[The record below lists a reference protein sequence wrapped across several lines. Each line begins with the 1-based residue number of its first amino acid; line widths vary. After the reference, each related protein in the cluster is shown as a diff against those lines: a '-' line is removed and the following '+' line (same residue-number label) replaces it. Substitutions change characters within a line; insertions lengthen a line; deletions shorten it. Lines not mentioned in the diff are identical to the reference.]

1 MGEFY
6 NYLTSRIKAI
16 GKDTVGWIQFMP
28 PEGIDAAKKG
38 IFRLEAIET
47 WRSTPSVPFTP
58 NVHDEHSFED
68 FFNKNVILN
77 NYKDDVLEGRC
88 VYSEFPIHTEFV
100 SCFTIIR
107 KEDLDCT
114 GKLNKDKVN
123 ELKQYGTGHDS
134 FIYIKSTNKHDKSD
148 DLYNFAWSIHDAFN
162 PIHDRY
168 FSNGIVASDVFVR
181 PVAYLSLSDYYR
193 MGVEAEKISDIGGGL
208 PPVKNWQAAKAY
220 DRLEGGIF
228 GLFAKPNY
236 FEKQREARMGVTF
249 SRPIHNPWIDIHAK
263 CAKKFIQICV
273 NSDINTITFL

>member
-6 NYLTSRIKAI
+6 NYLKSRIKAV

-28 PEGIDAAKKG
+28 QEGIDAAKKG
-38 IFRLEAIET
+38 IFRLEAIEM

-58 NVHDEHSFED
+58 SIHDEHSFED
-68 FFNKNVILN
+68 FFYNNVTSN
-77 NYKDDVLEGRC
+77 NYKKDILEGRC
-88 VYSEFPIHTEFV
+88 VYSEFPINTEFA

-114 GKLNKDKVN
+114 GKLKKEKVN
-123 ELKQYGTGHDS
+123 ELKQYGTGHS
-134 FIYIKSTNKHDKSD
+134 NFIYITSRCGN
-148 DLYNFAWSIHDAFN
+148 LYGFVCSIYNAFK
-162 PIHDRY
+162 PIHDDY

-193 MGVEAEKISDIGGGL
+193 MGVEAEDISDIRSGL
-208 PPVKNWQAAKAY
+208 PTFRNGQEAKTYAY
-220 DRLEGGIF
+220 PDGGTF
-228 GLFAKPNY
+228 GIFAKPNY

-249 SRPIHNPWIDIHAK
+249 SRSINYPWIDIHAK

>member
-1 MGEFY
+1 MGEFI
-6 NYLTSRIKAI
+6 NNFESLIKAAE
-16 GKDTVGWIQFMP
+16 KDTVGWIKFMP
-28 PEGIDAAKKG
+28 PEGIKAAENSK
-38 IFRLEAIET
+38 FRLDAIEI
-47 WRSTPSVPFTP
+47 WRPDIYCSP
-58 NVHDEHSFED
+58 NFHDECSFE
-68 FFNKNVILN
+68 KYLSGHVISGD
-77 NYKDDVLEGRC
+77 YKSDVLEGRC
-88 VYSEFPIHTEFV
+88 VYSEFPIHTEFA

-162 PIHDRY
+162 PIHDCY

-193 MGVEAEKISDIGGGL
+193 MGVEAEDISDIRSGL
-208 PPVKNWQAAKAY
+208 PTFKNGQEAKTYACP
-220 DRLEGGIF
+220 DGGIF
-228 GLFAKPNY
+228 GIFAKPNY
-236 FEKQREARMGVTF
+236 FEKQREARMGVTL
-249 SRPIHNPWIDIHAK
+249 SRSINCPWIDIPAE
-263 CAKKFIQICV
+263 CAKKYIQICV